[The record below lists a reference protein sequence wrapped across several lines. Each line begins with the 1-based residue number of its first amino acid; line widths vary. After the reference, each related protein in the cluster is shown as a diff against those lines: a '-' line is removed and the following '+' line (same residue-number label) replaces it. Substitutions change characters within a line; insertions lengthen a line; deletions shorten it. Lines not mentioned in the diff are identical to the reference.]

1 MPSAHYETI
10 AASLLENMKLLSD
23 AMGDVKPENRALL
36 NIGDALLALSDV
48 LRDEFNFLNTKLIYL
63 EEQLNR

>member
-10 AASLLENMKLLSD
+10 AACLQENMKLQSD
-23 AMGDVKPENRALL
+23 AIGDVKPENRALL
-36 NIGDALLALSDV
+36 NIGIALLALSDA
-48 LRDEFNFLNTKLIYL
+48 LQDEFNYLNTKLIYL

>member
-63 EEQLNR
+63 EQQPDR